1 MEEKDATAEVVEMGV
16 VMTWEEDLPVRAHR
30 EGEKA
35 VGVAVNF

>member
-16 VMTWEEDLPVRAHR
+16 VMNWEEDLTVRDHW

-35 VGVAVNF
+35 LGVAVNF